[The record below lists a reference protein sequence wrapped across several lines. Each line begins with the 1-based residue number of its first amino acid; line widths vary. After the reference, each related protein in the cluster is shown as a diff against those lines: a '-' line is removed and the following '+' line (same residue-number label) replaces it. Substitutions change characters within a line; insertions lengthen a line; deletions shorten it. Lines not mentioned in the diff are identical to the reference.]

1 MRRALGHTSS
11 DRAFR
16 ADIQGLRAIAVL
28 EVVFYHAHVSILG
41 GGYTG
46 VDVFFVISGFLITD
60 LLWRERVGTGRVSL
74 RTFYCRRARRLLPMA
89 MLVLVVTMAASAR
102 WVPPLQLRSVWKDG
116 VATALYGGNYRF
128 AAAQANYLTSSVPPS
143 PFQQYWSLGVEEQF
157 YLVWP
162 LLLLLVSTGI
172 RPWSRRR
179 GAHSLRAHGDPPAV
193 RRALRPSAR
202 ATFSILGVVAVGSFV
217 FSLWLTRA
225 DEPWAF
231 FSLPTRAWELAVGGL
246 VALSAPVL
254 RRLPIV
260 AAVALGWAGLAAVVA
275 SAIWFG
281 ASTPFPGTAALVPV
295 LGAAAILAA
304 GLVPRPWGPVVVL
317 GTAVMGLV
325 GAVSYSWY
333 LWHWP
338 VLVLAPYVVG
348 HALSERTNL
357 ALAVGSGVLA
367 WATYRLVEEP
377 ARHSKWL
384 SERARHTFVA
394 GLGLSTAG
402 ACTCLVAAMLL
413 PTLQGHGLAPVAF
426 IGPSGGRPQFAAPV
440 LWPVPAGS
448 KRALPATSGR
458 RQKERTLTAAQVRL
472 VSDQSQVATA
482 LQRSARMMDV
492 PSNLEPPLADAG
504 ASEPPPFFDGCL
516 LGFTEV
522 QVTPCVFGDPAS
534 ASTVVLFGDS
544 HAAMWF
550 PAVDAVAKARHWR
563 LVVWT
568 KATCPPVD
576 VTIVSPDLGRTYSEC
591 DEWRA
596 EVISLIVA
604 THPLL
609 VVLGIAPNY
618 DPLYGITQDG
628 PQWLAGLSQSVT
640 ALRSGGARVLVLGPV
655 ESPDW
660 VVPDCLSAHLDD
672 VRACNV
678 APTESHA
685 GPGLVGYDNAYI
697 AAERAAVVRA
707 GGIFVNVKPWF
718 CAATTCPVIVDNLL
732 VFRDNSHITVTYAA
746 YLAPL
751 ISDEVNL
758 AFPPGTAARP
768 GGERQAAIVSTYRS
782 AR

>member
-1 MRRALGHTSS
+1 
-11 DRAFR
+11 
-16 ADIQGLRAIAVL
+16 
-28 EVVFYHAHVSILG
+28 
-41 GGYTG
+41 
-46 VDVFFVISGFLITD
+46 
-60 LLWRERVGTGRVSL
+60 
-74 RTFYCRRARRLLPMA
+74 
-89 MLVLVVTMAASAR
+89 
-102 WVPPLQLRSVWKDG
+102 
-116 VATALYGGNYRF
+116 
-128 AAAQANYLTSSVPPS
+128 
-143 PFQQYWSLGVEEQF
+143 
-157 YLVWP
+157 
-162 LLLLLVSTGI
+162 
-172 RPWSRRR
+172 
-179 GAHSLRAHGDPPAV
+179 
-193 RRALRPSAR
+193 
-202 ATFSILGVVAVGSFV
+202 
-217 FSLWLTRA
+217 
-225 DEPWAF
+225 
-231 FSLPTRAWELAVGGL
+231 
-246 VALSAPVL
+246 
-254 RRLPIV
+254 
-260 AAVALGWAGLAAVVA
+260 
-275 SAIWFG
+275 
-281 ASTPFPGTAALVPV
+281 
-295 LGAAAILAA
+295 
-304 GLVPRPWGPVVVL
+304 
-317 GTAVMGLV
+317 
-325 GAVSYSWY
+325 
-333 LWHWP
+333 
-338 VLVLAPYVVG
+338 
-348 HALSERTNL
+348 
-357 ALAVGSGVLA
+357 
-367 WATYRLVEEP
+367 
-377 ARHSKWL
+377 
-384 SERARHTFVA
+384 
-394 GLGLSTAG
+394 
-402 ACTCLVAAMLL
+402 
-413 PTLQGHGLAPVAF
+413 
-426 IGPSGGRPQFAAPV
+426 
-440 LWPVPAGS
+440 
-448 KRALPATSGR
+448 
-458 RQKERTLTAAQVRL
+458 
-472 VSDQSQVATA
+472 
-482 LQRSARMMDV
+482 MMDV

-685 GPGLVGYDNAYI
+685 GPGLVGYDNADI

-707 GGIFVNVKPWF
+707 GGTFVDVKPWF

-732 VFRDNSHITVTYAA
+732 VFRDNSHITVPYAV

-751 ISDEVNL
+751 INDEVNL
-758 AFPPGTAARP
+758 LLPSGPAARRDASDKQP
-768 GGERQAAIVSTYRS
+768 Q
-782 AR
+782 